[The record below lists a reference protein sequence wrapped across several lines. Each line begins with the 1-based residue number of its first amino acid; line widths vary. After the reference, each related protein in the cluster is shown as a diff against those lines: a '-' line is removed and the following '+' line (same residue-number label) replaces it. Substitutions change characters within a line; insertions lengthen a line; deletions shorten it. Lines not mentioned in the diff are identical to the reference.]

1 MYVRAA
7 EERDVPVLVDFGEK
21 LTQESERFKSQGFD
35 TKRATQV
42 FEKLIDEYGSIFV
55 VLDNEFEVVGT
66 LIGAI
71 DIDWRT
77 GHKVAYEHGLY
88 VLPEYRKS
96 GAASDLIKAFV
107 LWSEMHSADR
117 ISVGTITG
125 IHADKTVKLYES
137 HGFEL
142 TGYVLEKDI

>member
-21 LTQESERFKSQGFD
+21 LTQESERFKKQGFD
-35 TKRATQV
+35 AKKTAIV
-42 FEKLIDEYGSIFV
+42 FEKLIDMYGSIFV
-55 VLDNEFEVVGT
+55 ALDDEFEVVGT
-66 LIGAI
+66 LVGVM
-71 DIDWRT
+71 DVDWRS
-77 GHKVAYEHGLY
+77 GQKVAYEQGLY
-88 VLPEYRKS
+88 VLPEYRRS
-96 GAASDLIKAFV
+96 GAASDLIKAFII
-107 LWSEMHSADR
+107 WSELQGADR

-137 HGFEL
+137 LGFEL